1 MPEEN
6 PAQNTQSLNTGA
18 LGVGLSE
25 NPASTALTQTP
36 QITTQ
41 QSGSSKSKNIIAIIF
56 GILIMV
62 GGILAGVLLVGRA
75 QDIREKAAEDVCLLS
90 PENCVIIQ
98 DPENSGSYK
107 VDGIAYNVFLTD
119 TQVRAFDLSVTQDG
133 CYQVL
138 TQGDTV
144 YWNKIGTSSDCND
157 LVNIQIW
164 LTQLPTQS
172 TPPTQSQCQTIKI
185 YDTDWNLLSAE
196 DINNLSPRD
205 TIYLTAEGTTTNG
218 QITQAKFTVNDTERS
233 PVSTKKPGSNEFFDE
248 YVIPSGTSQLNVTV
262 KITNNTS
269 SVQPAKTID
278 LLVNGQSIGSFDIPQ
293 LDPLTNVE
301 MGNINLPEGDFTW
314 SITGDVLCQGDS
326 GGTTHETTLCQ
337 SYNFTVNAQEP
348 NPTPIPTVIPSLNP
362 TANPT
367 LTSVPTDVPTTSLP
381 TPTSVSET
389 SNLPQSTSAP
399 AQLPDSGISF
409 PTIFS
414 LGIGITIILGA
425 FLMAI

>member
-1 MPEEN
+1 MKSN
-6 PAQNTQSLNTGA
+6 KFIVVIIIFVTLTLSAVAIYTSLKLYQLRNESIS
-18 LGVGLSE
+18 LISPKSKPL
-25 NPASTALTQTP
+25 ALTC
-36 QITTQ
+36 
-41 QSGSSKSKNIIAIIF
+41 
-56 GILIMV
+56 
-62 GGILAGVLLVGRA
+62 
-75 QDIREKAAEDVCLLS
+75 EE
-90 PENCVIIQ
+90 
-98 DPENSGSYK
+98 Y
-107 VDGIAYNVFLTD
+107 
-119 TQVRAFDLSVTQDG
+119 DLSVD
-133 CYQVL
+133 
-138 TQGDTV
+138 
-144 YWNKIGTSSDCND
+144 
-157 LVNIQIW
+157 
-164 LTQLPTQS
+164 
-172 TPPTQSQCQTIKI
+172 
-185 YDTDWNLLSAE
+185 
-196 DINNLSPRD
+196 
-205 TIYLTAEGTTTNG
+205 TNG
-218 QITQAKFTVNDTERS
+218 IVR
-233 PVSTKKPGSNEFFDE
+233 
-248 YVIPSGTSQLNVTV
+248 
-262 KITNNTS
+262 ITNNPS

>member
-25 NPASTALTQTP
+25 NQASTALTQAP

-248 YVIPSGTSQLNVTV
+248 YVIPSGTTQFNVTV
-262 KITNNTS
+262 K
-269 SVQPAKTID
+269 
-278 LLVNGQSIGSFDIPQ
+278 LY
-293 LDPLTNVE
+293 
-301 MGNINLPEGDFTW
+301 
-314 SITGDVLCQGDS
+314 
-326 GGTTHETTLCQ
+326 H
-337 SYNFTVNAQEP
+337 
-348 NPTPIPTVIPSLNP
+348 
-362 TANPT
+362 
-367 LTSVPTDVPTTSLP
+367 
-381 TPTSVSET
+381 SEF
-389 SNLPQSTSAP
+389 
-399 AQLPDSGISF
+399 GWF
-409 PTIFS
+409 
-414 LGIGITIILGA
+414 
-425 FLMAI
+425 